1 MNKILIENAYL
12 LSASLKDEVK
22 KEGEKWVPTGSKKI
36 ELQLLTD
43 VVDDK
48 LQTGK
53 VRFLSNAKDPN
64 FNIEEFYAKLHRF
77 DRLTLLANM
86 YEYGDRTDYRFYK
99 VSCDG
104 VLLTE
109 STGVDDS
116 DLPF

>member
-12 LSASLKDEVK
+12 LSASLVDEVK
-22 KEGEKWVPTGSKKI
+22 KEGEKWVPTGAKKVD
-36 ELQLLTD
+36 LQVLVD
-43 VVDDK
+43 VIDDK

-53 VRFLSNAKDPN
+53 VKFLSNVKDPN
-64 FNIEEFYAKLHRF
+64 FSLEEFYDKLHRF

-86 YEYGDRTDYRFYK
+86 IEYKDRIDYRFYK
-99 VSCDG
+99 VSCEG
-104 VLLTE
+104 ILLTE